1 MVAHRDGKFLREA
14 RGVFPLLYLFLRDGV
29 RCADTGTTQRGAPR
43 RTRAPHIEQPMSLLD
58 ERSDDDLVASKL
70 RHLQA
75 QVTSLEAAC
84 STRVD
89 VLTRECDALR
99 TENEAL
105 RTEVAALRDVDRTL
119 LEGLLDDL
127 APIDTR
133 GDEADHAAADEARL
147 EADRAMAR
155 ALSLAT
161 PRVQPSR
168 AAKRLKITEV
178 EPDSDSDSDGP
189 LGVTVRDE
197 GNKASK
203 GDDAYEPSV
212 DLSVPVPRMYE
223 VDARGRQFLLC
234 KHALKK
240 AWCPECQPVRRKKKG
255 TRNKPPGSIC
265 EHGARRSTCTRC
277 KGGAMCRHGKR
288 KTLCQLGC
296 KGCGGS
302 ICVHK
307 RERYRCVLCG
317 GGSICHHN
325 RRRAQCKLCWEERKC
340 EHGLEPTECA
350 DCVLLAAELAE
361 FDSEES
367 FERAFDE

>member
-1 MVAHRDGKFLREA
+1 MESSSEK
-14 RGVFPLLYLFLRDGV
+14 
-29 RCADTGTTQRGAPR
+29 RGAFFPFFIYFSETEFGAPILSYDPTRRPR
-43 RTRAPHIEQPMSLLD
+43 RTRAPHIEQPMSPD

-133 GDEADHAAADEARL
+133 GDEDHAAADEARL

-161 PRVQPSR
+161 TRVQPSR
-168 AAKRLKITEV
+168 AAKRLKVTEQV
-178 EPDSDSDSDGP
+178 FESEPDSDSDSDGP
-189 LGVTVRDE
+189 LGVEVRDE

-203 GDDAYEPSV
+203 GDDALRTVRTCRRGARAQDVRGGRQGATVSPLQTRVEESV
-212 DLSVPVPRMYE
+212 VPRVPAGATQE
-223 VDARGRQFLLC
+223 KGN
-234 KHALKK
+234 
-240 AWCPECQPVRRKKKG
+240 PE
-255 TRNKPPGSIC
+255 
-265 EHGARRSTCTRC
+265 
-277 KGGAMCRHGKR
+277 
-288 KTLCQLGC
+288 
-296 KGCGGS
+296 
-302 ICVHK
+302 
-307 RERYRCVLCG
+307 
-317 GGSICHHN
+317 
-325 RRRAQCKLCWEERKC
+325 
-340 EHGLEPTECA
+340 
-350 DCVLLAAELAE
+350 
-361 FDSEES
+361 
-367 FERAFDE
+367 

>member
-1 MVAHRDGKFLREA
+1 MCRYSR
-14 RGVFPLLYLFLRDGV
+14 
-29 RCADTGTTQRGAPR
+29 TTQRGAPR
-43 RTRAPHIEQPMSLLD
+43 RTRAPHIEPPMSLLD

-133 GDEADHAAADEARL
+133 GDEDHAADEARL

-168 AAKRLKITEV
+168 AAKRVKITEQV
-178 EPDSDSDSDGP
+178 FESEPDSDSDSDGP
-189 LGVTVRDE
+189 LGMEVRDE
-197 GNKASK
+197 GRNKGSK

>member
-1 MVAHRDGKFLREA
+1 MCRYSR
-14 RGVFPLLYLFLRDGV
+14 
-29 RCADTGTTQRGAPR
+29 TTQRGAPR
-43 RTRAPHIEQPMSLLD
+43 RTRAPHIEPPMSPD

-133 GDEADHAAADEARL
+133 GDEDHAAADEARL

-189 LGVTVRDE
+189 LGVD
-197 GNKASK
+197 GP
-203 GDDAYEPSV
+203 G
-212 DLSVPVPRMYE
+212 
-223 VDARGRQFLLC
+223 
-234 KHALKK
+234 
-240 AWCPECQPVRRKKKG
+240 RRKQG
-255 TRNKPPGSIC
+255 
-265 EHGARRSTCTRC
+265 
-277 KGGAMCRHGKR
+277 
-288 KTLCQLGC
+288 
-296 KGCGGS
+296 
-302 ICVHK
+302 
-307 RERYRCVLCG
+307 
-317 GGSICHHN
+317 
-325 RRRAQCKLCWEERKC
+325 
-340 EHGLEPTECA
+340 
-350 DCVLLAAELAE
+350 
-361 FDSEES
+361 
-367 FERAFDE
+367 FEGR

>member
-1 MVAHRDGKFLREA
+1 MCRYSR
-14 RGVFPLLYLFLRDGV
+14 
-29 RCADTGTTQRGAPR
+29 TTQRGAPR
-43 RTRAPHIEQPMSLLD
+43 RTRAPHIEPPMSPD

-133 GDEADHAAADEARL
+133 GDEDDHDAADEARI

>member
-1 MVAHRDGKFLREA
+1 M
-14 RGVFPLLYLFLRDGV
+14 
-29 RCADTGTTQRGAPR
+29 
-43 RTRAPHIEQPMSLLD
+43 RTS
-58 ERSDDDLVASKL
+58 
-70 RHLQA
+70 
-75 QVTSLEAAC
+75 
-84 STRVD
+84 
-89 VLTRECDALR
+89 TRECDALR

-133 GDEADHAAADEARL
+133 GDEDHDAADEARL

-189 LGVTVRDE
+189 LGVTVRDGRNE
-197 GNKASK
+197 ASK

-240 AWCPECQPVRRKKKG
+240 AWCPECQPVRRL
-255 TRNKPPGSIC
+255 SLI
-265 EHGARRSTCTRC
+265 H
-277 KGGAMCRHGKR
+277 
-288 KTLCQLGC
+288 
-296 KGCGGS
+296 
-302 ICVHK
+302 I
-307 RERYRCVLCG
+307 
-317 GGSICHHN
+317 
-325 RRRAQCKLCWEERKC
+325 
-340 EHGLEPTECA
+340 
-350 DCVLLAAELAE
+350 
-361 FDSEES
+361 
-367 FERAFDE
+367 

>member
-1 MVAHRDGKFLREA
+1 MVAHQMESSSEK
-14 RGVFPLLYLFLRDGV
+14 
-29 RCADTGTTQRGAPR
+29 RGAFFPFYIYFSETEFGAPILGR
-43 RTRAPHIEQPMSLLD
+43 PNERAPHIEQPMSPD
-58 ERSDDDLVASKL
+58 ARSDDDLVASKL

-133 GDEADHAAADEARL
+133 GDEDHAADEARL

-178 EPDSDSDSDGP
+178 EPDSDSDSDSDGP
-189 LGVTVRDE
+189 LGVGVRD
-197 GNKASK
+197 GRNNASK
-203 GDDAYEPSV
+203 DDDAYEPSV

-277 KGGAMCRHGKR
+277 KGGAMCRHGRR
-288 KTLCQLGC
+288 KTLCQLCG
-296 KGCGGS
+296 GGS

>member
-1 MVAHRDGKFLREA
+1 MESSSDE
-14 RGVFPLLYLFLRDGV
+14 
-29 RCADTGTTQRGAPR
+29 RGAFFPFFIYFSETEFGVPILSYDPTR
-43 RTRAPHIEQPMSLLD
+43 RPTSRARAHIEPPMSLLD

-75 QVTSLEAAC
+75 QVTALEAAC

-133 GDEADHAAADEARL
+133 GDDDHAADEARL

-161 PRVQPSR
+161 TRVQPSR

-189 LGVTVRDE
+189 LGMEVRDE
-197 GNKASK
+197 GRNKGSK

-212 DLSVPVPRMYE
+212 DLAVPVPRMYE
-223 VDARGRQFLLC
+223 GDARGRQFLLC

-240 AWCPECQPVRRKKKG
+240 AGCPECQPVRRKKKG

-296 KGCGGS
+296 KGGGGS

>member
-1 MVAHRDGKFLREA
+1 MCRYWDDPTRRPTSHA
-14 RGVFPLLYLFLRDGV
+14 R
-29 RCADTGTTQRGAPR
+29 A
-43 RTRAPHIEQPMSLLD
+43 HIEPPMSPD

-133 GDEADHAAADEARL
+133 GDEDDCDAADEARL

-178 EPDSDSDSDGP
+178 EPDSDSDSDSDGP
-189 LGVTVRDE
+189 LGVGVRD
-197 GNKASK
+197 GRNNASK
-203 GDDAYEPSV
+203 DDDAYEPSV

-340 EHGLEPTECA
+340 EHGREPTECA

-367 FERAFDE
+367 FERAFDD

>member
-1 MVAHRDGKFLREA
+1 MCRYSR
-14 RGVFPLLYLFLRDGV
+14 
-29 RCADTGTTQRGAPR
+29 TTQRGAPR
-43 RTRAPHIEQPMSLLD
+43 RTRAPHIESPMSPD

-189 LGVTVRDE
+189 LGVD
-197 GNKASK
+197 GP
-203 GDDAYEPSV
+203 G
-212 DLSVPVPRMYE
+212 
-223 VDARGRQFLLC
+223 
-234 KHALKK
+234 
-240 AWCPECQPVRRKKKG
+240 RRKQG
-255 TRNKPPGSIC
+255 
-265 EHGARRSTCTRC
+265 
-277 KGGAMCRHGKR
+277 
-288 KTLCQLGC
+288 
-296 KGCGGS
+296 
-302 ICVHK
+302 
-307 RERYRCVLCG
+307 
-317 GGSICHHN
+317 
-325 RRRAQCKLCWEERKC
+325 
-340 EHGLEPTECA
+340 
-350 DCVLLAAELAE
+350 
-361 FDSEES
+361 
-367 FERAFDE
+367 FEGR

>member
-1 MVAHRDGKFLREA
+1 
-14 RGVFPLLYLFLRDGV
+14 
-29 RCADTGTTQRGAPR
+29 
-43 RTRAPHIEQPMSLLD
+43 MSPD

-133 GDEADHAAADEARL
+133 GDEDHAAADEARL

-189 LGVTVRDE
+189 LGVD
-197 GNKASK
+197 GP
-203 GDDAYEPSV
+203 G
-212 DLSVPVPRMYE
+212 
-223 VDARGRQFLLC
+223 
-234 KHALKK
+234 
-240 AWCPECQPVRRKKKG
+240 RRKRG
-255 TRNKPPGSIC
+255 
-265 EHGARRSTCTRC
+265 
-277 KGGAMCRHGKR
+277 
-288 KTLCQLGC
+288 
-296 KGCGGS
+296 
-302 ICVHK
+302 
-307 RERYRCVLCG
+307 
-317 GGSICHHN
+317 
-325 RRRAQCKLCWEERKC
+325 
-340 EHGLEPTECA
+340 
-350 DCVLLAAELAE
+350 
-361 FDSEES
+361 
-367 FERAFDE
+367 FEGR